1 MFPYAAITCHNTIS
15 WGDTG
20 VSSEQQPRRS
30 SLELNQSQVP
40 FHAVEL
46 EDWMALRS
54 CLDCTMQCARIKS
67 SYIYTHKSED
77 VNLCIMCSQGP
88 YINFY

>member
-1 MFPYAAITCHNTIS
+1 MFPHAAITCHNTIP

-46 EDWMALRS
+46 EDWM
-54 CLDCTMQCARIKS
+54 
-67 SYIYTHKSED
+67 
-77 VNLCIMCSQGP
+77 GP
-88 YINFY
+88 EKLPGLHHAVCQDQI